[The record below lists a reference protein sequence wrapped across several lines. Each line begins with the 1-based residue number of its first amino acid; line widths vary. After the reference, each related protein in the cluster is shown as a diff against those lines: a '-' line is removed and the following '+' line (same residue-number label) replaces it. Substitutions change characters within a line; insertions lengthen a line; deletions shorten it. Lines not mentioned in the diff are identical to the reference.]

1 MKTAKVLTCD
11 NQAEAHIMQG
21 RLENEGIVCFLTNE
35 NSTTILPQFNNMMG
49 SGIQLVVREEDIEKA
64 RIILQDIIEPDN
76 EDLICPN
83 CGSTNIRLGMGK
95 GKLMKLFNIF
105 IAVFLI
111 IPMGNL
117 KPKYYCK
124 DCKTEIR

>member
-11 NQAEAHIMQG
+11 NHAEAHIMQG
-21 RLENEGIVCFLTNE
+21 RLENEGIDCFLTNE

-49 SGIQLVVREEDIEKA
+49 SGIQLIVREEDFEKA
-64 RIILQDIIEPDN
+64 RIILKDIIEPDN
-76 EDLICPN
+76 EALICPN
-83 CGSTNIRLGMGK
+83 CGSTNIGLGLGK
-95 GKLMKLFNIF
+95 GKFIKLFNI
-105 IAVFLI
+105 LI
-111 IPMGNL
+111 TVLMAIPMGNL

>member
-11 NQAEAHIMQG
+11 NHAEAHIMQG
-21 RLENEGIVCFLTNE
+21 RLENEGIACFLTNE

-49 SGIQLVVREEDIEKA
+49 SGIQLMVREEDFEKA
-64 RIILQDIIEPDN
+64 RIILKDVIEPDN
-76 EDLICPN
+76 EALVCPN
-83 CGSTNIRLGMGK
+83 CGSTNIGLGLGK
-95 GKLMKLFNIF
+95 GKFIKLFNIF
-105 IAVFLI
+105 IAIFMI
-111 IPMGNL
+111 IPIGNL